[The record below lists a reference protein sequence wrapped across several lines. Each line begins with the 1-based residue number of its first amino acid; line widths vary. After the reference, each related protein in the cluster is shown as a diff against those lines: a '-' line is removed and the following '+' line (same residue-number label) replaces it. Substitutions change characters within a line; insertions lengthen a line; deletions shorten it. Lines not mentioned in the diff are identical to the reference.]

1 MKEEMSFGEEL
12 MNLSASQFMSLMY
25 ISEHAPVTMSAIAS
39 YLRIELPS
47 ATSVINKLSRAKLI
61 KRHASPDDRRLVLI
75 SLTERGQDLL
85 KQAKDLRRQKLN
97 GISPCFL
104 IEKIRSFNYLCKRSI
119 IDCRINAC

>member
-1 MKEEMSFGEEL
+1 MSFGEEL

-85 KQAKDLRRQKLN
+85 KQAKDLRRQKIERNLALF
-97 GISPCFL
+97 SDREKSDLL
-104 IEKIRSFNYLCKRSI
+104 IILQTLHNRLQN
-119 IDCRINAC
+119 